1 MLNYFLLLQNKI
13 SRSSKS
19 TPEQNCWYRPPVT
32 KPNIWLTPD
41 NPRILGNLFFF
52 FLDKRRSLPRCIHAV
67 FRTKSREC
75 VCTVH
80 GGSFVRVI
88 CDWGSKYLYIAS
100 STKVRE
106 RGKHSPWVITR
117 PHTPLMSH
125 APPHM
130 CRRLSIKNLISE
142 NMLSS
147 PGDNLN
153 RPIFL
158 LNKIAPH
165 YSFINT
171 SMGVQ
176 WHLPVR
182 FKVELILIYASVYLA
197 KSTARNYIWHI
208 ACWQHCDKW

>member
-1 MLNYFLLLQNKI
+1 MYSCSFLDEKQGICLYCAW
-13 SRSSKS
+13 R
-19 TPEQNCWYRPPVT
+19 
-32 KPNIWLTPD
+32 
-41 NPRILGNLFFF
+41 LFFF
-52 FLDKRRSLPRCIHAV
+52 RRII
-67 FRTKSREC
+67 C
-75 VCTVH
+75 V
-80 GGSFVRVI
+80 
-88 CDWGSKYLYIAS
+88 DWGSKYLYIAS

-106 RGKHSPWVITR
+106 RGKHRLWGITR
-117 PHTPLMSH
+117 PHIPLMSH

-147 PGDNLN
+147 PSDNFN

-165 YSFINT
+165 YTFKNM

-176 WHLPVR
+176 WHLPLC

-197 KSTARNYIWHI
+197 KSTARNYIWLI